1 MKNALTLFGTKKFNS
16 LVDQLFGDNFLT
28 MDFTDSPKVNIKE
41 TDKAYEIEIA
51 SPGFD
56 KENTN
61 VEILNGMLSVTI
73 NSESESGNGEDD
85 TKYHVREWSK
95 SSFSESWNIP
105 EDVIEDEIAA
115 TSKNGVLMI
124 TLPKKAKIE
133 TLEKPKSIKI
143 D

>member
-61 VEILNGMLSVTI
+61 VEILNGVLSVTI
-73 NSESESGNGEDD
+73 NSESDNAEND

-105 EDVIEDEIAA
+105 DDVIEDEIVAN
-115 TSKNGVLMI
+115 SKNGVLMI

-133 TLEKPKSIKI
+133 TFEKPKSIKI